1 MLTFIL
7 ALVVGLA
14 SLALYLAAFFYPEL
28 HRKGD
33 LIWSGVGLFYA
44 LVLWICA
51 ERITG
56 GVLLG
61 QMASVSL
68 IGWLGWQTLLARSGQ
83 TPTELRSTTG
93 DLSTDLQAGVNRVLS
108 PENTAKV
115 KQQVVNLRDRAQSLI
130 NKTAQPQDSAEIPT
144 PQSYE
149 PLKPEDF
156 GNPPTTVDA
165 PIAPSAPQP
174 IVSSTSKATQPASPS
189 NAPSA
194 PQPIVSSTSKATQ
207 PASPSR
213 TTFVQPA
220 SSKAADKANPF
231 AVLTDAAK
239 SVIAGFN
246 KPKKNVETYVR
257 KDFRDTAP
265 TAEAED
271 FDDEDDQPSMGDLTP
286 HTIVSVDQNATS
298 DSTICSDEIM
308 QEEMEFEASRASAAT
323 TQPETEAIQPIHPNP
338 PTSDLVEAAIAD
350 AEEKHL
356 PAHPPE
362 PAGSDE

>member
-189 NAPSA
+189 
-194 PQPIVSSTSKATQ
+194 
-207 PASPSR
+207 R

-271 FDDEDDQPSMGDLTP
+271 FDDEEDQPSMGNLAP

>member
-189 NAPSA
+189 
-194 PQPIVSSTSKATQ
+194 
-207 PASPSR
+207 R

-265 TAEAED
+265 IAEAED
-271 FDDEDDQPSMGDLTP
+271 FDDEEDQPSMGDLTP

>member
-7 ALVVGLA
+7 ALVVGLG

-33 LIWSGVGLFYA
+33 LVWSGVGLFYA
-44 LVLWICA
+44 LVLWVCA

-83 TPTELRSTTG
+83 TPAELRSTTG
-93 DLSTDLQAGVNRVLS
+93 DLSTDLQAGLNRVLS

-115 KQQVVNLRDRAQSLI
+115 KQQFTNLRGRAQSLI
-130 NKTAQPQDSAEIPT
+130 NKTAQPQDSAETTIPS
-144 PQSYE
+144 SYE

-156 GNPPTTVDA
+156 GNPPTTVDTTTTPVIPA
-165 PIAPSAPQP
+165 KPTFI
-174 IVSSTSKATQPASPS
+174 QPAS
-189 NAPSA
+189 
-194 PQPIVSSTSKATQ
+194 
-207 PASPSR
+207 
-213 TTFVQPA
+213 
-220 SSKAADKANPF
+220 DKPNPF
-231 AVLTDAAK
+231 AAIVDTAK

-265 TAEAED
+265 IAEAED
-271 FDDEDDQPSMGDLTP
+271 FDDENEQPSVGDLTP
-286 HTIVSVDQNATS
+286 HPIVSVDQDATS
-298 DSTICSDEIM
+298 DSTTDSDEFIL
-308 QEEMEFEASRASAAT
+308 EEVEFEAQRASAKT
-323 TQPETEAIQPIHPNP
+323 TPPEAEVASSEPEIQPIHPNP
-338 PTSDLVEAAIAD
+338 PTPDLVEAAIAD
-350 AEEKHL
+350 AEEKHI
-356 PAHPPE
+356 PANPPE
-362 PAGSDE
+362 PAQSED

>member
-83 TPTELRSTTG
+83 TPAELRSTTG
-93 DLSTDLQAGVNRVLS
+93 DLSTDLQAGLNRVLS

-115 KQQVVNLRDRAQSLI
+115 KQQVVDLRDRSQSLI

-189 NAPSA
+189 
-194 PQPIVSSTSKATQ
+194 
-207 PASPSR
+207 R

-231 AVLTDAAK
+231 AALTDAAK

-271 FDDEDDQPSMGDLTP
+271 FDDEEDQPSMGDLTP
-286 HTIVSVDQNATS
+286 RTIVSVDQNATS

>member
-156 GNPPTTVDA
+156 GNPPTAVDA
-165 PIAPSAPQP
+165 PI
-174 IVSSTSKATQPASPS
+174 
-189 NAPSA
+189 APSA

-271 FDDEDDQPSMGDLTP
+271 FDDEEDQPSMGDLTP

-362 PAGSDE
+362 PAPSDE

>member
-189 NAPSA
+189 
-194 PQPIVSSTSKATQ
+194 
-207 PASPSR
+207 R

-271 FDDEDDQPSMGDLTP
+271 FDDEEDQPSMGDLTP

>member
-189 NAPSA
+189 
-194 PQPIVSSTSKATQ
+194 
-207 PASPSR
+207 R

-220 SSKAADKANPF
+220 SSKAADKPNPF

-271 FDDEDDQPSMGDLTP
+271 FDDEEDQPSMGDLTP

>member
-83 TPTELRSTTG
+83 TPAELRSTTG
-93 DLSTDLQAGVNRVLS
+93 DLSTDLQAGLNRVLS

-115 KQQVVNLRDRAQSLI
+115 KQQFVNLRDQAQSLM
-130 NKTAQPQDSAEIPT
+130 NKTFQPQTPAEVST
-144 PQSYE
+144 PSYE

-156 GNPPTTVDA
+156 GNPPATVEATATPAKTTF
-165 PIAPSAPQP
+165 IQP
-174 IVSSTSKATQPASPS
+174 VSSQT
-189 NAPSA
+189 
-194 PQPIVSSTSKATQ
+194 
-207 PASPSR
+207 
-213 TTFVQPA
+213 
-220 SSKAADKANPF
+220 ADKPNPL
-231 AVLTDAAK
+231 AAIVDTAK

-286 HTIVSVDQNATS
+286 HTIVSVDQDATS
-298 DSTICSDEIM
+298 DSTVPADEIM
-308 QEEMEFEASRASAAT
+308 LEEMEFESNRASAET
-323 TQPETEAIQPIHPNP
+323 TQPEPEMIQPIHPNP
-338 PTSDLVEAAIAD
+338 PTPDLVEAAIAD

-362 PAGSDE
+362 PAQSDE

>member
-83 TPTELRSTTG
+83 TPAELRSTTG
-93 DLSTDLQAGVNRVLS
+93 DLSTDLQAGLNRVLS
-108 PENTAKV
+108 PENTTKV
-115 KQQVVNLRDRAQSLI
+115 KQQFVNLRDRAQSLI
-130 NKTAQPQDSAEIPT
+130 NKTAQPQNSAEIPT

-165 PIAPSAPQP
+165 TATPAN
-174 IVSSTSKATQPASPS
+174 SSK
-189 NAPSA
+189 
-194 PQPIVSSTSKATQ
+194 
-207 PASPSR
+207 

-220 SSKAADKANPF
+220 SIKPSPF
-231 AVLTDAAK
+231 AAITDAAK
-239 SVIAGFN
+239 AVVAGFN

-257 KDFRDTAP
+257 KDFRDAAP
-265 TAEAED
+265 ITEAED

-298 DSTICSDEIM
+298 DSTLSSDEIM
-308 QEEMEFEASRASAAT
+308 QEEMKFEASRASAET
-323 TQPETEAIQPIHPNP
+323 TQPETETIQPIHPNP
-338 PTSDLVEAAIAD
+338 PTPDLVEAAIAD

-362 PAGSDE
+362 PAESDE

>member
-108 PENTAKV
+108 PENIAKV
-115 KQQVVNLRDRAQSLI
+115 KQQVVSLRDRVQSLI

-165 PIAPSAPQP
+165 PI
-174 IVSSTSKATQPASPS
+174 
-189 NAPSA
+189 APSA

-271 FDDEDDQPSMGDLTP
+271 FDDEEDQPSMGDLTP

>member
-189 NAPSA
+189 
-194 PQPIVSSTSKATQ
+194 
-207 PASPSR
+207 R

-271 FDDEDDQPSMGDLTP
+271 FDDEEDQPSMGDLAP

>member
-189 NAPSA
+189 
-194 PQPIVSSTSKATQ
+194 
-207 PASPSR
+207 R

-220 SSKAADKANPF
+220 SSKAADKPNPF

-265 TAEAED
+265 IAEAED
-271 FDDEDDQPSMGDLTP
+271 FDDEEDQPSMGDLTP